1 MKRKVKLFATIASL
15 CLSLALMAFGV
26 YAATSITFTSKG
38 TVNYTLADDVW
49 TSFTVSAQQ
58 YAYKDAVVANAAAV
72 DALELPAA
80 TTVDLNGDAEG
91 TTYFW
96 DAAQDAA
103 KTDAEMS
110 HTKEGLF
117 AVNFNEGYI
126 YEITI
131 SVARTNGAADAT
143 VTSTIKDVTADSGY
157 AVVLATGVEA
167 EQELPADSTA
177 ITFTYYV
184 LLTDNMAAITDLPF
198 TLELVVAV
206 A

>member
-1 MKRKVKLFATIASL
+1 
-15 CLSLALMAFGV
+15 MAFGV

-38 TVNYTLADDVW
+38 TVSYTLKNDVW

-58 YAYKDAVVANAAAV
+58 YAYSKGVVANAAAV
-72 DALELPAA
+72 DALKEGEGFPTG
-80 TTVDLNGDAEG
+80 TTVDLNGETEG

-96 DAAQDAA
+96 NAAEDPG
-103 KTDAEMS
+103 KTNSVMS
-110 HTKEGLF
+110 HKNDNLF
-117 AVNFNEGYI
+117 AVDFNAGYI

-157 AVVLATGVEA
+157 AVVLATGVNA
-167 EQELPADSTA
+167 TQELPADSAA

-184 LLTDNMAAITDLPF
+184 LLTDNMKAITSLPF
-198 TLELVVAV
+198 TLELVVTATPSGN
-206 A
+206 